1 MAKATAPRRISF
13 KTPKVM
19 RKNRRAQKLA
29 FDQVAKEM
37 QVAIRKPIS
46 KAYPPAST
54 PGRPPRRRTNPG
66 GLHDNTT
73 VGRKGRAFFIR
84 TPLYGTY
91 LDGGTSRMAARP
103 FIRVRIHDQRKRWSK
118 RISTLYAKFQ
128 KAGV

>member
-1 MAKATAPRRISF
+1 MAKATAPRRIEF

-29 FDQVAKEM
+29 FDQVGKEM
-37 QVAIRKPIS
+37 QRAIRKPIR
-46 KAYPPAST
+46 KGYPPASS
-54 PGRPPRRRTNPG
+54 PGQPPRKRTG
-66 GLHDNTT
+66 FLATNTT
-73 VGRKGRAFFIR
+73 VDRKGRTIIIR
-84 TPLYGTY
+84 TPLYGIF

-103 FIRVRIHDQRKRWSK
+103 FIRVRIHDQKKRWSK